1 MKHLIA
7 SLFLAMF
14 SAVLFSQQQPNFVI
28 IFADDM
34 GYGDAGCYGHPT
46 IRTPHLDQM
55 ASEGMRM
62 TEFYV
67 AAPVCSA
74 SRGALL
80 TGRLP
85 IRNGITGVLFPRNE
99 KGLPKS
105 EHTIAKLLKE
115 QDYTTACIGKWHL
128 GHKNGYLPTGH
139 GFDYYYGV
147 PYSND
152 MYIDSAAPLAN
163 DVLLREGVT
172 KEKIRANAYFKH
184 RPKYV
189 PLMRQDE
196 VIEFPADQST
206 LTKRYTEEAIRF
218 IEKNKKKP
226 FFLYLPHTMPHTPL
240 YASDDFEGTSLRGLY
255 GDVIEELDWS
265 VGQILKK
272 LKETGLDDNT
282 LVVFTSDNGP
292 WLIQKL
298 NGGSSGL
305 LQGAKFTTWEGG
317 MRAPGI
323 FWWPGKIEAG
333 TVNRQ
338 MASTLDLLPTMLD
351 LAGGSIPG
359 DRMMD
364 GYSLKDMLINDG
376 DSPRNEMFYYKGRTL
391 QAVRKGPWKIHFRTT
406 NEFGK
411 NAVEHEDPLLFN
423 VEEDP
428 SERIDLA
435 KQHPDVLAEILQLKV
450 EHEATLD

>member
-1 MKHLIA
+1 
-7 SLFLAMF
+7 
-14 SAVLFSQQQPNFVI
+14 
-28 IFADDM
+28 
-34 GYGDAGCYGHPT
+34 
-46 IRTPHLDQM
+46 
-55 ASEGMRM
+55 
-62 TEFYV
+62 
-67 AAPVCSA
+67 
-74 SRGALL
+74 
-80 TGRLP
+80 
-85 IRNGITGVLFPRNE
+85 
-99 KGLPKS
+99 
-105 EHTIAKLLKE
+105 
-115 QDYTTACIGKWHL
+115 
-128 GHKNGYLPTGH
+128 
-139 GFDYYYGV
+139 
-147 PYSND
+147 
-152 MYIDSAAPLAN
+152 
-163 DVLLREGVT
+163 
-172 KEKIRANAYFKH
+172 
-184 RPKYV
+184 
-189 PLMRQDE
+189 MRQDE